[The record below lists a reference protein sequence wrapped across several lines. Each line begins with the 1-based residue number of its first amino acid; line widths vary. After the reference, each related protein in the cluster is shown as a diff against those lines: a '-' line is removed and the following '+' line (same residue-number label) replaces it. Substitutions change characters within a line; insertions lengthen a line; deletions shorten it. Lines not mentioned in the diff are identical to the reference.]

1 MVKLPKSGAAYQSL
15 FERDP
20 TRREPDVALP
30 QIVASL
36 GLKPLTANAERDIR
50 DRLGF
55 ALGKWESPH
64 ATFDLAD
71 VISSLNAHAKA
82 LERFSAVAVLAK
94 GGHLKGKD
102 LERDMEVTCQLA
114 QSLKED
120 PTLKNIAAAYAYLTD
135 FGARAALI
143 ASAGRSAAKRLQAAR
158 GTGGGSPYV
167 WYDGF
172 TAVLL
177 DLCKK
182 NKIEPEARI
191 ERSSGEPVGGLA
203 KMASAFERLL
213 PPWMRSPTPEAM
225 VKRLQRSL
233 VRLAQRDYEVITEG
247 QRNAK

>member
-1 MVKLPKSGAAYQSL
+1 MVKLPKSGVAHQFL

-20 TRREPDVALP
+20 TRGEPDVTLA

-36 GLKPLTANAERDIR
+36 GLKPLSARAERDIR

-55 ALGKWESPH
+55 ALAKWETPR

-82 LERFSAVAVLAK
+82 LEKFSAVAVLAK
-94 GGHLKGKD
+94 GGHLKGKH
-102 LERDMEVTCQLA
+102 LERDMEVTCQWA
-114 QSLKED
+114 QSLRED
-120 PTLKNIAAAYAYLTD
+120 PTLENITAPYAYLTD
-135 FGARAALI
+135 FGDRAAVI
-143 ASAGRSAAKRLQAAR
+143 ASAGRSAAKRLQAIR

-172 TAVLL
+172 TGVLL

-182 NKIEPEARI
+182 NKIEPEVRI
-191 ERSSGEPVGGLA
+191 DRSSGEPAGGLA

-225 VKRLQRSL
+225 VKRLKRSL
-233 VRLAQRDYEVITEG
+233 GRLARSSAV
-247 QRNAK
+247 